1 MATASNKISTDSKT
15 VTVLFCDE
23 ENFLTIKSLVL
34 RDLKASERGRVI
46 IPEDFRV
53 GKTIF
58 AVIEGEVKVLNTL
71 GERLENTMVA

>member
-1 MATASNKISTDSKT
+1 MASSNNAIFADGKT

-34 RDLKASERGRVI
+34 RDLKVSERGRVI

-71 GERLENTMVA
+71 GERLENSMVA